1 MLKKFGI
8 AAYMYDIKIIKSMVV
23 RYSSFGNSES
33 ITKLYAIKASN
44 ATIEVVNLASNFGVG
59 IHRTDQ
65 ATHKIK
71 NTGIIILNT

>member
-1 MLKKFGI
+1 MSPSK
-8 AAYMYDIKIIKSMVV
+8 
-23 RYSSFGNSES
+23 
-33 ITKLYAIKASN
+33 TKLYAIKASN

-71 NTGIIILNT
+71 NTGMIILKM